1 MTYKEAQESYHRIQE
16 KKSNL
21 SKSDSAWLKEVE
33 AYPIDERFDTETSKM
48 ALLFEIFNNNLYRNS
63 EQKLQEILN
72 NTAGIF
78 FQNESNDNDRRFY
91 EMDCLLDD
99 M

>member
-1 MTYKEAQESYHRIQE
+1 MTYKEAQEGYHRIQE

-48 ALLFEIFNNNLYRNS
+48 ALLFEIFNNNLLDVFNTVFRIGYIAG
-63 EQKLQEILN
+63 QKALEEK
-72 NTAGIF
+72 G
-78 FQNESNDNDRRFY
+78 
-91 EMDCLLDD
+91 MKK
-99 M
+99 

>member
-48 ALLFEIFNNNLYRNS
+48 ALLFEIFNNNLLDGFNTVFRIGYIAG
-63 EQKLQEILN
+63 QKAHEEK
-72 NTAGIF
+72 G
-78 FQNESNDNDRRFY
+78 
-91 EMDCLLDD
+91 MKK
-99 M
+99 